1 MRGARGGFRAYDKHA
16 PSTTETPDRPDTR
29 ARKGR
34 TMTENQIRFDDGAGY
49 ERMMGVWSRLAG
61 DVFLD
66 WVAPPSGLRWVDV
79 GCGNGAFTELLVERC
94 APAEVHGI
102 DPSEGQ
108 LAFARTRHTA
118 GIARFQQGDAM
129 ALPFADDSCDAAVMA
144 LVIFFVPE
152 PEKGVAEM
160 KRVVRPGGII
170 SAYAWDI
177 LAPGGFPMR
186 PMQEELRAMG
196 RTPML
201 PPRADVSRMDAMRAL
216 WVDAGLTDVAT
227 HAITVA
233 RTFEDFDDFWATV
246 LIAVSMSQSVKE
258 MSPAEVAQFKAR
270 VLARLPADAAGRI
283 TYTSRAN
290 AVKGRVPVS

>member
-1 MRGARGGFRAYDKHA
+1 
-16 PSTTETPDRPDTR
+16 
-29 ARKGR
+29 
-34 TMTENQIRFDDGAGY
+34 MTENQIRFDDGAGY

>member
-1 MRGARGGFRAYDKHA
+1 M
-16 PSTTETPDRPDTR
+16 S
-29 ARKGR
+29 
-34 TMTENQIRFDDGAGY
+34 ENQIRFNDGAGY

-66 WVAPPSGLRWVDV
+66 WLAPRPGQRWVDV

-94 APAEVHGI
+94 APVEIQGV

-108 LAFARTRHTA
+108 LGFARGRHRA

-129 ALPFADDSCDAAVMA
+129 ALPFTDDSFDAAVMA

-160 KRVVRPGGII
+160 KRVVKPGGTI
-170 SAYAWDI
+170 SAYAWDV
-177 LAPGGFPMR
+177 LEPGGFPMG

-196 RTPML
+196 RKPML
-201 PPRADVSRMDAMRAL
+201 PPRADVSRMDALRAL
-216 WVDAGLTDVAT
+216 WTDAGLTDVAT
-227 HAITVA
+227 REITIA
-233 RTFEDFDDFWATV
+233 RTFTDFEDFWAAV
-246 LIAVSMSQSVKE
+246 MIAVSMAQAVRE
-258 MSPAEVAQFKAR
+258 MTAEETAQFRAR
-270 VLARLPADAAGRI
+270 LQARLPADAAGRI

-290 AVKGRVPVS
+290 AVTGRVPI